1 MRVMERN
8 IKLSYLLSYTF
19 HSWFWMGNWIF
30 YYLLFGGYATVAM
43 IDSGALLA
51 SLIFEVPTG
60 AFADLV
66 GKKKTLI
73 LSFFIL
79 TIGNVLVSM
88 ASSLW
93 MLAGSV
99 WLFICLAG
107 AFYSGTMEAL
117 LYDSLKSI
125 KREKEFDKKI
135 GSLGAVRLFAMA
147 ISAIIGGVAFKYD
160 PGLPFFLSGCLSFF
174 GFTAC
179 FFLVE
184 PKVDT
189 EKYSIKTFFEQNTK
203 GVKVLFGSPSMKSLS
218 LYLVVTGGL
227 MVFMYNLL
235 DDLLAIEYGF
245 SPVSI
250 SWLFAVA
257 CLVAGIAT
265 YLVPRWNLKISL
277 RQSLIIPIVIIAVC
291 LILSPIVG
299 MWMSAL
305 LLMVRVIGESVYQ
318 NYTSVAVNESTNSD
332 VRATTL
338 SSLSLLRS
346 LPYALLGTFVGG
358 AVTLAGGAKNFAM
371 YYGIVLLVL
380 TFGFGARLRK

>member
-125 KREKEFDKKI
+125 KREKEFDMK
-135 GSLGAVRLFAMA
+135 LFVD
-147 ISAIIGGVAFKYD
+147 ISADYRQPRSRKSSMFISDSSFIS
-160 PGLPFFLSGCLSFF
+160 PFY
-174 GFTAC
+174 
-179 FFLVE
+179 E
-184 PKVDT
+184 
-189 EKYSIKTFFEQNTK
+189 
-203 GVKVLFGSPSMKSLS
+203 
-218 LYLVVTGGL
+218 
-227 MVFMYNLL
+227 
-235 DDLLAIEYGF
+235 
-245 SPVSI
+245 
-250 SWLFAVA
+250 
-257 CLVAGIAT
+257 
-265 YLVPRWNLKISL
+265 
-277 RQSLIIPIVIIAVC
+277 
-291 LILSPIVG
+291 
-299 MWMSAL
+299 
-305 LLMVRVIGESVYQ
+305 
-318 NYTSVAVNESTNSD
+318 
-332 VRATTL
+332 
-338 SSLSLLRS
+338 
-346 LPYALLGTFVGG
+346 
-358 AVTLAGGAKNFAM
+358 
-371 YYGIVLLVL
+371 
-380 TFGFGARLRK
+380 